1 MLKKI
6 SKNRTLVAQRGIRGT
21 KSKRPLSMKEKFRYP
36 YDRRSGSDR
45 REPKKAEEMPE
56 TGVERRSGQEQ
67 RLWSERRKEW
77 TKSDDWSSVWS
88 ELHEDKEEPT
98 D

>member
-1 MLKKI
+1 
-6 SKNRTLVAQRGIRGT
+6 
-21 KSKRPLSMKEKFRYP
+21 MKEKFRYP

-45 REPKKAEEMPE
+45 RKPKKAEEMPE
-56 TGVERRSGQEQ
+56 TGVERRSGREQ
-67 RLWSERRKEW
+67 RSPGERRKGW
-77 TKSDDWSSVWS
+77 TKVDEWSSVWS